1 MKIRIS
7 EDCTLEE
14 KSGMISILKKGYE
27 YGKILNKSQVLFK
40 EKGGVW
46 NLGTMSFTKD
56 EKDKILS
63 TLRERKI
70 IKENVFHEIDK
81 LIVGDQAMDLMR
93 SQEY

>member
-14 KSGMISILKKGYE
+14 KGGMISILKKGYE
-27 YGKILNKSQVLFK
+27 YGETLNKSQVLFK
-40 EKGGVW
+40 EKGSVW

-70 IKENVFHEIDK
+70 IKENVF
-81 LIVGDQAMDLMR
+81 
-93 SQEY
+93 S